1 MPNITR
7 FSACPPTASA
17 IPAITSSGRATGS
30 ANGRAAWP
38 RATAMTPRA
47 AISATCI
54 PPLAAQARWRFSGVT
69 RNEIAQDTLGR
80 MHLRRAAHGD
90 QLIGGLGR
98 EITLVPIDADA
109 RLEPG
114 SIGLGVKLRR
124 VDIRAMPHHLI
135 GAGWRGDQMHA
146 ALWQI
151 LQRLLV
157 THERG
162 KTTGDTLQQ
171 RIVRGTGRDVA
182 IGSAHRLAI
191 RALGD
196 IAAQMLTEDADPVA
210 TAEKRYILAG
220 DARHQRQHGG
230 LDPGLLRGLVV
241 GRVADAAG
249 AAADD
254 HPGILGQPQ
263 VVGQILLIQPDT
275 MGLRRLQPT
284 LAQDRGIF
292 VIRRLGFGAQ
302 LQDEKGLGHGASPRA
317 VHWLP
322 CNARAVKPPPWRRRP
337 PG

>member
-1 MPNITR
+1 MPSITR

-17 IPAITSSGRATGS
+17 TPATTLSGPATGS
-30 ANGRAAWP
+30 ANGPTAWP
-38 RATAMTPRA
+38 RATATRSRA
-47 AISATCI
+47 AMSATCI
-54 PPLAAQARWRFSGVT
+54 PPLAAQARWRSSGVAAD
-69 RNEIAQDTLGR
+69 EIAQDTLGR

-162 KTTGDTLQQ
+162 KATGDTLQQ

-182 IGSAHRLAI
+182 IGGAHRLSM
-191 RALGD
+191 RAFAD
-196 IAAQMLTEDADPVA
+196 IAAQMLTKD
-210 TAEKRYILAG
+210 
-220 DARHQRQHGG
+220 
-230 LDPGLLRGLVV
+230 
-241 GRVADAAG
+241 
-249 AAADD
+249 
-254 HPGILGQPQ
+254 
-263 VVGQILLIQPDT
+263 
-275 MGLRRLQPT
+275 
-284 LAQDRGIF
+284 
-292 VIRRLGFGAQ
+292 
-302 LQDEKGLGHGASPRA
+302 
-317 VHWLP
+317 
-322 CNARAVKPPPWRRRP
+322 
-337 PG
+337 

>member
-1 MPNITR
+1 MPSITR
-7 FSACPPTASA
+7 FWACPRTASA
-17 IPAITSSGRATGS
+17 IPAIISNGRATGS
-30 ANGRAAWP
+30 ANGPTAWP
-38 RATAMTPRA
+38 RATATTSRA
-47 AISATCI
+47 AMSATCI
-54 PPLAAQARWRFSGVT
+54 PPLAAQARWRSSRVAGD
-69 RNEIAQDTLGR
+69 EIAQDALRR
-80 MHLRRAAHGD
+80 MHLRRAAHGN

-98 EITLVPIDADA
+98 EIALVPVNADA

-114 SIGLGVKLRR
+114 SISLGVKLRR
-124 VDIRAMPHHLI
+124 VDIRAMPHHLERT
-135 GAGWRGDQMHA
+135 GRRGDKMHA
-146 ALWQI
+146 ALRQI

-162 KTTGDTLQQ
+162 KATGDTLQQ
-171 RIVRGTGRDVA
+171 RIVRGTGRDGA
-182 IGSAHRLAI
+182 IGGAHRFAI
-191 RALGD
+191 RALGN

-230 LDPGLLRGLVV
+230 LDPGLLRGLVL
-241 GRVADAAG
+241 GRVADTAG
-249 AAADD
+249 PAADD